1 MGWGITD
8 LTALNPTCAGSTEN
22 TALRPPK
29 QEHSTLLG
37 VRKPREINGRLRA
50 LGTMDASQS
59 WSIAR
64 LVLWACIVGRHSCGS
79 GASPRLAISNHER
92 RDCPPMKSA
101 PIHMP
106 ASPLGVLVSTER
118 RRTRL
123 NCGTM

>member
-1 MGWGITD
+1 MGWAITN

-50 LGTMDASQS
+50 LGTMEASQT
-59 WSIAR
+59 WSITR
-64 LVLWACIVGRHSCGS
+64 LVLWAYIVDCHSCGR
-79 GASPRLAISNHER
+79 GASPRLAMGNHER

-101 PIHMP
+101 PIQMP
-106 ASPLGVLVSTER
+106 ALALGVVVSTER